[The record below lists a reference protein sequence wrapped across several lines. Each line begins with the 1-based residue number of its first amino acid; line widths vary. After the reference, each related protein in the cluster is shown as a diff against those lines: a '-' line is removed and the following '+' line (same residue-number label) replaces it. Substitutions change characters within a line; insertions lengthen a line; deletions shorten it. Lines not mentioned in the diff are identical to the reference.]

1 MKRISHIRELMLSAV
16 FITLVLGAT
25 AIGLAEN
32 AMEDSD
38 FEEHRLKEEA
48 AWINKRLENAECGT
62 EIQNRPL
69 CNAYPMSGMRSN
81 GIRIPES
88 K

>member
-25 AIGLAEN
+25 AIGFAEN
-32 AMEDSD
+32 AMGASD

-48 AWINKRLENAECGT
+48 TWINERLQNAECGI
-62 EIQNRPL
+62 EI
-69 CNAYPMSGMRSN
+69 
-81 GIRIPES
+81 
-88 K
+88 